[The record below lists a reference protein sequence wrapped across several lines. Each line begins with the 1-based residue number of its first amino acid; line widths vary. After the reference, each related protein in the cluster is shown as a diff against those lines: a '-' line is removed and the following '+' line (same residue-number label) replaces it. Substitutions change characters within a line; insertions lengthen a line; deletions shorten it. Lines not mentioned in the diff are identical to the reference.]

1 MLDLQLD
8 LVEKPEPRTKS
19 NLTAQDIHF
28 TALQWLSEGRTDDA
42 KKATE
47 AALVLDPSYHP
58 GWHNRGSMLFEEGVK
73 TNDSSKFF
81 EAVLSYNHAI
91 QIERKPEYL
100 ANRGMAWQNM
110 GIIGAARGDYDEAL
124 KARHW
129 QEPLFNYGNLEMLEC
144 NWAKALDYYTEAIQL
159 GAGPH
164 AWLYRAMC
172 RLHLGDLKQGFLE
185 FESRWQTGFLPIRRF
200 SFPTWQGEDLNG
212 KSIYLYG
219 EQGLGDIIQFVRY
232 ATTIKERWDCKVVV
246 EVRGTLLHLADSVP
260 GVDHV
265 AVYGEQPPVC
275 DYNSSMISAGIWLGI
290 ELDTI
295 PAPSRYMW
303 PSRYRVDQW
312 RSRLQGEF
320 IDACDSQMRSHYL
333 VGLCWAGQARPQF
346 PHANQIDQRR
356 STQLAHYAPLF
367 ELPGVTFISLQMGE
381 PAKQVKHPPAGPAGI
396 WNNDLDFED
405 FADTAALM
413 ECCDLVVSVD
423 TAVAHVA
430 AAIGRPTLLLSR
442 FDACW
447 RWLYGVDPNRVDSP
461 WYPSMRLFRQPHKG
475 AWGPVMVDVAKYLG
489 SILESKRNRGVTP
502 ALWGKGESGEQ
513 PGF

>member
-8 LVEKPEPRTKS
+8 LVDTPAPRTKS

-47 AALVLDPSYHP
+47 AALVLDPNYHP

-73 TNDSSKFF
+73 LNDSSKYF
-81 EAVLSYNHAI
+81 EAVLSYNHAL

-124 KARHW
+124 AVKRWH
-129 QEPLFNYGNLEMLEC
+129 EPLFNYGNLELLEG
-144 NWAKALDYYTEAIQL
+144 NYQKAFDYYTEAIQL
-159 GAGPH
+159 GAGPA

-172 RLHLGDLKQGFLE
+172 RLHMGDLKQGFLE
-185 FESRWQTGFLPIRRF
+185 FESRWQTGMLPLRRF
-200 SFPTWQGEDLNG
+200 PFPVWQGEDLSG
-212 KSIYLYG
+212 KSLYLYG
-219 EQGLGDIIQFVRY
+219 EQGLGDIVQFIRY
-232 ATTIKERWDCKVVV
+232 VTEIKARWDCEVTV
-246 EVRGTLLHLADSVP
+246 EVRGTLLKLAETVLGADCVM
-260 GVDHV
+260 
-265 AVYGEQPPVC
+265 VYGEQPSNC

-290 ELDTI
+290 DLDTI
-295 PAPSRYMW
+295 PAPKRYMW

-312 RSRLQGEF
+312 RSRLRGEF
-320 IDACDSQMRSHYL
+320 AEYTAQPVATSYL

-346 PHANQIDQRR
+346 PHANQIDSKR
-356 STQLAHYAPLF
+356 STQLAQYGPLF
-367 ELPGVTFISLQMGE
+367 ELDHVTFISLQQGE
-381 PAKQVKHPPAGPAGI
+381 PTKQVRHPPPGKAGI

-413 ECCDLVVSVD
+413 ELCDLVISVD

-447 RWLYGVDPNRVDSP
+447 RWLYGVDPKRVDSP
-461 WYPSMRLFRQPHKG
+461 WYPTMRLFRQPHKG
-475 AWGPVMVDVAKYLG
+475 GWGPVIVDVAKYLG
-489 SILESKRNRGVTP
+489 SIVESKRSRGVAPT
-502 ALWGKGESGEQ
+502 LWGTGEQ
-513 PGF
+513 S